1 MGGRCYLGRPWAGT
15 GGDGEEEEALSP
27 GSEDG
32 IEDAWGRK
40 RAPWQGGGMQGV
52 AVVEVGEAAGTGWC
66 LPEWPAASSPLSKQA
81 PPAGQSVKDNKK
93 KLKYSQILNGCAC
106 TYAFLTWPSHIS
118 SKEALSL
125 VALASL
131 LWNNFPSKKPQGQQW
146 SHGKGCPHTSFTNRA
161 VSTPLVNRE
170 ASCTP
175 RLSTFSTW
183 HQCQREEIWS
193 GGMFGISLVNVTV
206 ACHFRF
212 HRALSKQIIDNL
224 TKLKDS
230 ILF

>member
-1 MGGRCYLGRPWAGT
+1 M
-15 GGDGEEEEALSP
+15 
-27 GSEDG
+27 
-32 IEDAWGRK
+32 
-40 RAPWQGGGMQGV
+40 
-52 AVVEVGEAAGTGWC
+52 
-66 LPEWPAASSPLSKQA
+66 SKTI
-81 PPAGQSVKDNKK
+81 KK
-93 KLKYSQILNGCAC
+93 KLKYSQILNRCAC
-106 TYAFLTWPSHIS
+106 TYAFVTWPSHIS

-161 VSTPLVNRE
+161 VSTPLMNRE

-183 HQCQREEIWS
+183 YQCQREEIWS

-212 HRALSKQIIDNL
+212 HRAFSKQIIDNL
-224 TKLKDS
+224 TVERQHS
-230 ILF
+230 ILNKCFALFALCDIQLLKLSWAVESLLTS